1 MSRANDTPEDVA
13 ARRNKSPAGTSSAEG
28 FDVIGQS
35 MDRPEDRRLLTGNG
49 TFIDDIHL
57 PAMAHAAI
65 VRSPHA
71 HARIRDIDTNAAEEM
86 DGVLL
91 VMTGEEAAEE
101 TGPLPCFSSPP
112 VEQYCIAPE
121 RVRHVGEAVAAVVA
135 EDRYIAED
143 AAELVEVEY
152 EELPV
157 ASDPRDAE
165 NATDDEV
172 LHPDRNDGCPG
183 NVGLRN
189 HLKFGTP
196 DEDFEEADHVVS
208 RSLRWARAGGQ
219 PMETAGAVAEYE
231 AGSGTFTI
239 HANTSMYNYVGW
251 LVADSLNVAANQ
263 VTIDPVVAGGSFGS
277 KLFVHKVCVL
287 SATLARACGRP
298 VKYIEDRV
306 ENITNCDN
314 HGCNRYYDIDL
325 ALKDDGTMTALRTEV
340 TDDYGAYFQF
350 EVGHHG
356 NSMAQVVGPYGIES
370 VDYDLTAALTNK
382 CQQGAYRGFG
392 SEVSNFVLERVVDAA
407 AEELDMDPVELRR
420 QNFIE
425 PDQFPYKIPG
435 GNVYDSGD
443 YQAVLEKA
451 LEMSDYEE
459 WRREQD
465 AEDDRRIGIGLVSAN
480 ERSVFSATEFWF
492 WNDEPDFPLTSSP
505 ESASIK
511 MDATGTVNVTLHSPF
526 WGNSPETVATQIVA
540 EELTVDPEDVSVSY
554 SDTDSGLEGTGPGG
568 SRYTV
573 MVAGALEGAAE
584 ELKGKMFQIAGSMLE
599 AEAGDLELTEGD
611 IRVQGAPDRAVSIP
625 EIAMQAHAFR
635 LDLPEDIDSGL
646 AADHTYDHPY
656 TTMPDDDRDD
666 LGVFYPIVGN
676 MCHVAVVEVD
686 PETGKV
692 DFLDYT
698 AIHDAG
704 TVVNPKTIAGQVR
717 GGTVQG
723 IASAMYEDFNYDDGD
738 LLADNYHDYLIP
750 SLHDVPQEIKVG
762 HVETPSPFTE
772 YGIKGAGEGGRMA
785 APAVVTQA
793 IEDAL
798 RQADIEVDI
807 DELPVTPDRLHGLI
821 EAAGERTASADD

>member
-1 MSRANDTPEDVA
+1 
-13 ARRNKSPAGTSSAEG
+13 
-28 FDVIGQS
+28 
-35 MDRPEDRRLLTGNG
+35 
-49 TFIDDIHL
+49 
-57 PAMAHAAI
+57 
-65 VRSPHA
+65 
-71 HARIRDIDTNAAEEM
+71 
-86 DGVLL
+86 
-91 VMTGEEAAEE
+91 
-101 TGPLPCFSSPP
+101 
-112 VEQYCIAPE
+112 
-121 RVRHVGEAVAAVVA
+121 
-135 EDRYIAED
+135 
-143 AAELVEVEY
+143 
-152 EELPV
+152 
-157 ASDPRDAE
+157 
-165 NATDDEV
+165 
-172 LHPDRNDGCPG
+172 
-183 NVGLRN
+183 
-189 HLKFGTP
+189 
-196 DEDFEEADHVVS
+196 
-208 RSLRWARAGGQ
+208 
-219 PMETAGAVAEYE
+219 
-231 AGSGTFTI
+231 
-239 HANTSMYNYVGW
+239 MYNYVGW

-287 SATLARACGRP
+287 SATLARACSRP

-392 SEVSNFVLERVVDAA
+392 SEVSNFVLERIVDAA

-451 LEMSDYEE
+451 LEVSDYEE

-584 ELKGKMFQIAGSMLE
+584 ELKGKMFEIAESMLE

>member
-1 MSRANDTPEDVA
+1 
-13 ARRNKSPAGTSSAEG
+13 
-28 FDVIGQS
+28 
-35 MDRPEDRRLLTGNG
+35 
-49 TFIDDIHL
+49 
-57 PAMAHAAI
+57 
-65 VRSPHA
+65 
-71 HARIRDIDTNAAEEM
+71 
-86 DGVLL
+86 
-91 VMTGEEAAEE
+91 
-101 TGPLPCFSSPP
+101 
-112 VEQYCIAPE
+112 
-121 RVRHVGEAVAAVVA
+121 
-135 EDRYIAED
+135 
-143 AAELVEVEY
+143 
-152 EELPV
+152 
-157 ASDPRDAE
+157 
-165 NATDDEV
+165 
-172 LHPDRNDGCPG
+172 
-183 NVGLRN
+183 
-189 HLKFGTP
+189 
-196 DEDFEEADHVVS
+196 
-208 RSLRWARAGGQ
+208 
-219 PMETAGAVAEYE
+219 
-231 AGSGTFTI
+231 
-239 HANTSMYNYVGW
+239 
-251 LVADSLNVAANQ
+251 
-263 VTIDPVVAGGSFGS
+263 
-277 KLFVHKVCVL
+277 
-287 SATLARACGRP
+287 
-298 VKYIEDRV
+298 
-306 ENITNCDN
+306 
-314 HGCNRYYDIDL
+314 
-325 ALKDDGTMTALRTEV
+325 
-340 TDDYGAYFQF
+340 
-350 EVGHHG
+350 
-356 NSMAQVVGPYGIES
+356 
-370 VDYDLTAALTNK
+370 
-382 CQQGAYRGFG
+382 
-392 SEVSNFVLERVVDAA
+392 
-407 AEELDMDPVELRR
+407 
-420 QNFIE
+420 
-425 PDQFPYKIPG
+425 
-435 GNVYDSGD
+435 
-443 YQAVLEKA
+443 
-451 LEMSDYEE
+451 
-459 WRREQD
+459 
-465 AEDDRRIGIGLVSAN
+465 
-480 ERSVFSATEFWF
+480 
-492 WNDEPDFPLTSSP
+492 
-505 ESASIK
+505 